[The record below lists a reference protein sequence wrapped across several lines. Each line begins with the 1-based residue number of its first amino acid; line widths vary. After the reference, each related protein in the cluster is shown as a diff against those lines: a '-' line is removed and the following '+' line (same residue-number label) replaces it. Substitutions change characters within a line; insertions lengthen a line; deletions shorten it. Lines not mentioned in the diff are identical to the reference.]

1 MASYKYK
8 EFTIV
13 IEKDEDGFYVATVA
27 ELPGCHTQ
35 AKTLEE
41 LMERVKEAIQL
52 YLEAVGMPE
61 VEVRK
66 VRVKV

>member
-1 MASYKYK
+1 MAGFR
-8 EFTIV
+8 EFTVIV
-13 IEKDEDGFYVATVA
+13 ERDEDGYYVATVA

-41 LMERVKEAIQL
+41 LMERVEEAVKL
-52 YLEAVGMPE
+52 YLETVGIPQ

-66 VRVKV
+66 IRVKV